1 MSKENV
7 LKKQFAEKDVNRLR
21 NLVKGKHANKSQVSV
36 GFTKEQEGPHSEGD
50 IWVEGDKTWT
60 IKEGIKQNVT
70 KLDEARQAVNFPI
83 FCPLCKKTM
92 KPHLDKKWFNMY
104 KRCFNCQV
112 DFEADLRI
120 KGLWEEYQNFI
131 HNSDVEGLIQEF
143 ELWINEEITHSDIQS
158 YITEAGDVEK
168 WTGSVKNKLLQS
180 KEETIKYLRSL
191 KKD

>member
-21 NLVKGKHANKSQVSV
+21 NLVKGKHADKSSTSV
-36 GFTKEQEGPHSEGD
+36 GFTKGQEGPHSEGD
-50 IWVEGDKTWT
+50 IWTEGDKTWT

-70 KLDEARQAVNFPI
+70 KLDAARQTVNFPI
-83 FCPLCKKTM
+83 FCPSCKKPM
-92 KPHLDKKWFNMY
+92 KPNLDKKWFNMY
-104 KRCFNCQV
+104 KRCFNCQI
-112 DFEADLRI
+112 DFETSLRTQ
-120 KGLWEEYQNFI
+120 GLWEEYQTFLY
-131 HNSDVEGLIQEF
+131 NSDVEGLIQEF
-143 ELWINEEITHSDIQS
+143 EIWINEEIAHNDIQS

-168 WTGSVKNKLLQS
+168 WTGSVKNKLLES